1 MTTMICPNCRTEHA
15 ARFCPNCGAPGLP
28 DTAFVPPQ
36 PQASGAPAARQVS
49 TLVESRDARNWAMG
63 AHLSGLA
70 GLFIPFGNVIGP
82 LVVWLIKRDES
93 SLVDREGKEALN
105 FQISMTIYAMISAL
119 LIFVLIGILL
129 LPVVGILDV
138 VFTIVAAV
146 KTSNGEQYRYPLTIR
161 FLK

>member
-1 MTTMICPNCRTEHA
+1 MHCPNCGTEHT
-15 ARFCPNCGAPGLP
+15 ARFCPNCGAPGVP
-28 DTAFVPPQ
+28 ESAFAQ
-36 PQASGAPAARQVS
+36 PQRQPAGTPAARPPVA
-49 TLVESRDARNWAMG
+49 LEARDARNWAMG
-63 AHLSGLA
+63 AHLSGLT
-70 GLFIPFGNVIGP
+70 GLFIPFGNAIGP

-93 SLVDREGKEALN
+93 ALVDREGKEALN

-119 LIFVLIGILL
+119 MIFVLIGILL